1 MYSLYCWIYT
11 DELLNF
17 VSEEKTN
24 AYQVSHLK
32 DIRSNG
38 SSYDVLVHWLGF
50 DDNENSW
57 EPVEKLY
64 EDIPLLLHEFLQ
76 TRPEGTHIWEALNR
90 G

>member
-1 MYSLYCWIYT
+1 M
-11 DELLNF
+11 
-17 VSEEKTN
+17 SEEKTN